1 MRRND
6 RENPARGDGANR
18 RRGIESGYGREERR
32 SGNRGRRADTEKK
45 TAEAT
50 VPRTAAGMI
59 VAEAAAPRTAAA
71 KSAVHMHVRK
81 EQRLP
86 VMHRLKSSR
95 RIAVS

>member
-1 MRRND
+1 MT
-6 RENPARGDGANR
+6 EKI
-18 RRGIESGYGREERR
+18 RRGATEQIVGAVQRVDMAVKSAAVETAEG
-32 SGNRGRRADTEKK
+32 RADTEKK

-59 VAEAAAPRTAAA
+59 VAEDAAPRTAAA
-71 KSAVHMHVRK
+71 KSAVHTHVRK